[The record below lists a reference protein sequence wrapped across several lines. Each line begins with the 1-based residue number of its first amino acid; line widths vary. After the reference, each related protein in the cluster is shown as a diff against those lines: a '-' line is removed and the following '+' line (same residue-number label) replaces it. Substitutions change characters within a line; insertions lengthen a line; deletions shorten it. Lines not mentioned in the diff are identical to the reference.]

1 MITRQQVTDHERY
14 TVVVNVDYFL
24 YEKKKINESIFLS
37 TKSYWLIFENF
48 TFIRLD
54 L

>member
-24 YEKKKINESIFLS
+24 YEKKKKMKVF
-37 TKSYWLIFENF
+37 F
-48 TFIRLD
+48 
-54 L
+54 